1 MGSTPTAGTRAISW
15 HRLPGKPRPSF
26 RYDAFG
32 RRSSKTIDGASVSF
46 LYDGQNPVQESAG
59 SQVAANLLSGLYVDQ
74 FFSRSDAS
82 GEATYMIDA
91 LGSTIAL
98 ADGNGVPS
106 TSFTFEPFG
115 SVTTSGQASTNAFQF
130 TGRENDAT
138 GLYYYRARYY
148 SPSTARF
155 VSEDPLSDPERLGK
169 ALSLRDDFG
178 SYTYARDSPG
188 RWIDPDGA
196 SATNGFLVI
205 PWPPFPNGNLLPGSR
220 DQDNKCS
227 YGGDTANDKRCV
239 KNCCQGHDDCYA
251 DNRCNESSW
260 VPGFGS
266 PCGSCNLRLLKCLY
280 SSLPLPPAAD
290 PCKCPK
296 F

>member
-1 MGSTPTAGTRAISW
+1 LVSLAGQTSA
-15 HRLPGKPRPSF
+15 SF
-26 RYDAFG
+26 QYDAFG
-32 RRSSKTIDGASVSF
+32 RRSSKTIDGSSVSF

-59 SQVAANLLSGLYVDQ
+59 STVVANLLSGLYVDQ

-115 SVTTSGQASTNAFQF
+115 NATMSGQASTNAFQF

-169 ALSLRDDFG
+169 ALSLRDDLG

-188 RWIDPDGA
+188 RWIDPDGL
-196 SATNGFLVI
+196 SATSAGIVI
-205 PWPPFPNGNLLPGSR
+205 PRMPFPNGILLPGYTE
-220 DQDNKCS
+220 QDNRCS
-227 YGGDTANDKRCV
+227 YGGNTANDRRCV
-239 KNCCQGHDDCYA
+239 KNCCLGHDDCYA
-251 DNRCNESSW
+251 DNRCNMSSW
-260 VPGFGS
+260 GEGFVS
-266 PCGSCNLRLLKCLY
+266 PCGSCNLRLLKCLF
-280 SSLPLPPAAD
+280 SAVRLPPDAD